1 MTQTQLEQLVARATG
16 EDIRAIRERGFSV
29 ADPFEVNFDPEPDN
43 LPPQV
48 VDWDEVDLQHNVAI
62 VPQGRGRH
70 FV

>member
-29 ADPFEVNFDPEPDN
+29 ADPLEVNFDPEPDN

-48 VDWDEVDLQHNVAI
+48 VDWDEVALRKNVAI

-70 FV
+70 CV